1 MLKHQPEASGR
12 HFRVLQN
19 VDDFGRITVVF
30 DDHTV
35 AEVVGSDLS
44 ISGIRNELRVI
55 TDFAQY
61 DMRINPNNENELF
74 LPMPRPPETCCFE
87 KNCPPPR
94 GPVFPGPASFM
105 LTDTSTR

>member
-1 MLKHQPEASGR
+1 MREFGT
-12 HFRVLQN
+12 N
-19 VDDFGRITVVF
+19 VVGGCTPGKGGQDVEGIHVHD
-30 DDHTV
+30 TV

-74 LPMPRPPETCCFE
+74 LPPRRRVCHPCHVQPCS
-87 KNCPPPR
+87 R
-94 GPVFPGPASFM
+94 A
-105 LTDTSTR
+105 